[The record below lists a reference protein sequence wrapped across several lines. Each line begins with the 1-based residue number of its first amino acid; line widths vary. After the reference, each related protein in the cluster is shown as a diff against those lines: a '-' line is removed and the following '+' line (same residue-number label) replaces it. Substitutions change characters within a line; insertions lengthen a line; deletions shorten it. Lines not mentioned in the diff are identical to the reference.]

1 MHHRIRPKL
10 RDKNMSS
17 KYSKM
22 RIRLFLFLIIPTI
35 EIKNSKQEIPEYNAI
50 ISKSSSYAEQIGYQV
65 LARTPEINPFSI
77 NLLSW
82 GPQNG

>member
-1 MHHRIRPKL
+1 
-10 RDKNMSS
+10 MSS

-65 LARTPEINPFSI
+65 LARTPEINPFSLTSAVGAHRTGSYVT
-77 NLLSW
+77 LL
-82 GPQNG
+82 